1 MSVFKKRIK
10 AVHIADLEAV
20 LGKYG
25 KADAFKSGAMKC
37 IVCAD
42 TVTPDN
48 AGSIKFAG
56 GEPLLVCSKVS
67 CYGEVIR
74 VLMQ

>member
-1 MSVFKKRIK
+1 MSVLKKRIK

-48 AGSIKFAG
+48 AGSIKFTN
-56 GEPLLVCSKVS
+56 GEPQLVCGKVS
-67 CYGEVIR
+67 CYGEVVR
-74 VLMQ
+74 VIMR